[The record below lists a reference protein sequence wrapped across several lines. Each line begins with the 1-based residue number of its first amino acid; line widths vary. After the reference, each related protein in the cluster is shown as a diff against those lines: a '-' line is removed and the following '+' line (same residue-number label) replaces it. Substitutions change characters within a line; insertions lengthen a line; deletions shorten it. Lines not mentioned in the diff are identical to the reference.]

1 MDGRRDIHVLR
12 QSLAALE
19 PVGLIGPESRF
30 SLGADGPDRA
40 LGGGLMRGAL
50 HEVLGAAGADA
61 ASAAGFVAGLSLRAG
76 LRIDEDLRTDAG
88 ALRLRKTLWVRQ
100 IAGEIETGKLYP
112 QGLLD
117 IGLLPQTLIQVRLKD
132 AAAVLRAGI
141 EGARCEAL
149 GAVVIEPW
157 GNPKVL
163 DLTATRRLT
172 LAAEESG
179 VPVFL
184 LRMSARAE
192 PSAAVTRWQVRTLA
206 SRPLEADAPG
216 MPAFDITLLR
226 QRAGTAGLN
235 WQMEWNRD
243 EQRFEEQAI
252 SRAVA
257 PLSSDRPAGASGAA
271 GWRQAG

>member
-1 MDGRRDIHVLR
+1 MDGRRDIHALR

-76 LRIDEDLRTDAG
+76 LRINEDLRSEGG
-88 ALRLRKTLWVRQ
+88 AMRLRKTLWVRQ
-100 IAGEIETGKLYP
+100 VAGEVETGKLYP

-117 IGLLPQTLIQVRLKD
+117 IGLLPETLIQVRLKD

-179 VPVFL
+179 VPIFL
-184 LRMSARAE
+184 LRLCARAE
-192 PSAAVTRWQVRTLA
+192 PSAATTRWQVGALA
-206 SRPLEADAPG
+206 SRPLEANAPG